1 MSIPTTGRLFS
12 IPDET
17 TARSLAYPLT
27 LSGTNGAAVLLIHG
41 FTGIVD
47 DMKYL
52 GIRLSEAGY
61 TVSVPRLPGHG
72 TNHQDFLA
80 VSWRD
85 WLRRCYDEYIDLSAR
100 FEKVY
105 VAGLSMGGLLAALVA
120 AQFKPKRIALA
131 APAFAA
137 SNRLIRLTP
146 FMRYFLTSVADPK
159 SGQEPEPDPD
169 KAYLESEYRAQSWVG
184 PIAELRHLQR
194 IAARRLR
201 LIEAPTLTIV
211 SKADRTVPTRVAD
224 LIESKIQTSE
234 KRRVV
239 LETSAHVVVNDTE
252 KEQVA
257 DEIIEW
263 FKR

>member
-1 MSIPTTGRLFS
+1 MSIPTTRRLFS

-17 TARSLAYPLT
+17 RVRSSAAPLT
-27 LSGTNGAAVLLIHG
+27 LSGTNGSAVLLIHG

-47 DMKYL
+47 DMRYL
-52 GIRLSEAGY
+52 GGRLSEAGY
-61 TVSVPRLPGHG
+61 AVSVPRLPGHG

-100 FEKVY
+100 FETVH

-120 AQFKPKRIALA
+120 AQFKPERVALA
-131 APAFAA
+131 APAFATT
-137 SNRLIRLTP
+137 NLLIRITP
-146 FMRYFLTSVADPK
+146 FMRYFITSVADPK
-159 SGQEPEPDPD
+159 SGKETEPDPE
-169 KAYLESEYRAQSWVG
+169 KAYMESEYRAQSWIG
-184 PIAELRHLQR
+184 PIAELRRLQR
-194 IAARRLR
+194 IATRRLH

-224 LIESKIQTSE
+224 LIESRIQTSE

-239 LETSAHVVVNDTE
+239 LETSAHVVVNDSE
-252 KEQVA
+252 KERVA
-257 DEIIEW
+257 EEILDW
-263 FKR
+263 FRR

>member
-1 MSIPTTGRLFS
+1 MSIPTIRRLFS
-12 IPDET
+12 IPGET
-17 TARSLAYPLT
+17 RVRSAAYPLA

-52 GIRLSEAGY
+52 GGRLSEAGY

-100 FEKVY
+100 FETVY

-137 SNRLIRLTP
+137 TNPLIRITP

-159 SGQEPEPDPD
+159 SGRDPEPDPD
-169 KAYLESEYRAQSWVG
+169 KAYLEGEYRGQSWIG

-211 SKADRTVPTRVAD
+211 SKADRTVPIRVAD
-224 LIESKIQTSE
+224 LIESKIQSRE

-239 LETSAHVVVNDTE
+239 LETSAHVVVNDSERE
-252 KEQVA
+252 KVA
-257 DEIIEW
+257 EEIIEW